1 MTTCATPNPTP
12 RITADMQISGTLA
25 RDAELRNRVLDSA
38 GHNVPVICFDLVA
51 TGAAHMPVHVEWP
64 QPANAHSAAER
75 LAKSLKRGMAVIVQ
89 SPLVGMRLVA
99 ANASQVHASA
109 QDNAPTPTTDS
120 DLFKGA

>member
-1 MTTCATPNPTP
+1 MTAISQQAT
-12 RITADMQISGTLA
+12 AAMEISGTLA

-75 LAKSLKRGMAVIVQ
+75 LAKSLKRGMAVTVQ
-89 SPLVGMRLVA
+89 SPLAGMRLVA

-109 QDNAPTPTTDS
+109 QDAESTDPTPTTDN
-120 DLFKGA
+120 DLFAGA